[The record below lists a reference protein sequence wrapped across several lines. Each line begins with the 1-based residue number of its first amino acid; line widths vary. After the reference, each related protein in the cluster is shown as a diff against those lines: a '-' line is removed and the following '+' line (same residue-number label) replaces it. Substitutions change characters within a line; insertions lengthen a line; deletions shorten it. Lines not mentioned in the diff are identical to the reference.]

1 MNKLDVKALG
11 LTVGIF
17 WSLYCV
23 LLGLTSMLLDFGTPL
38 LELLSCLYVGYKP
51 TPLGAVIGGLWAFLD
66 GFIAGAVV
74 AWLYNRL
81 VRQ

>member
-1 MNKLDVKALG
+1 MNRLDVKALG

-17 WSLYCV
+17 WGLYCII
-23 LLGLTSMLLDFGTPL
+23 LGLTSMLFDYGTPL
-38 LELLSCLYVGYKP
+38 LKLLSCLYVGYEP
-51 TPLGAVIGGLWAFLD
+51 TPLGSVIGGLWAFLD
-66 GFIAGAVV
+66 GFIGGAVV